1 MANPTEPPNQVYQ
14 QFIPEALKLLQQIE
28 DSLLTLPQ
36 DLSTA
41 RIYTL
46 VQAANT
52 IKSGAAYVGLT
63 GIQTLAQQ
71 LESIFLSLR
80 QEGLSMDAELE
91 ALLLQAYQCLRLPLL
106 ADKPSSQVH
115 IADVLDRAQ
124 PIFAKLE
131 ARLGKSSQAA
141 TTLPTAADLGIDLAK
156 LMLHIDVPEALER
169 WQEIL
174 SQPHNPKLI
183 AELRHQAEVLLG
195 VGEVLDLPQ
204 FVEIAQVVFLTI
216 AASPQ
221 LAPAVGQ
228 MALVGWQAASQAA
241 LDNYAEG
248 KKNVSPAAAAPIN
261 QQHRRPEINSFA
273 NSFPA
278 FPSLEEIFSSYPRTT
293 GPSVTGRTGGKNVRG
308 QTGPVLMPRLPSPI
322 PDEKSRRRAG
332 WEALTVNQSL
342 GSTSNVE
349 RVLKT
354 EDLLVWSSGSAVL
367 LLPSNRVVEV
377 LAAQSDRIEVY
388 GEQRF
393 LDWEQQKL
401 PIYQISEL
409 MEYKSLSPVTANRQ
423 NLASAEPKPVMML
436 VLKLG
441 PELMALEV
449 EIDQLV
455 SESELTVKPFSAAIA
470 APNYIYGCTN
480 IRGDRPLPVI
490 DVVTLVQQTVISAQ
504 SALNNTSTVLVIDD
518 SRTVREILTMT
529 LEEAGYQV
537 VSAKDGRE
545 AIDRLQQ
552 HPEVQLVICDIEM
565 PVMNGFDFLRYRR
578 QRPQLARV
586 PVVMLTFVKTERDRD
601 LARQLG
607 ASAYITKPYL
617 KDEFLALLDKI
628 LSRNTEVQKTEA
640 RKRDTGGRKQEA
652 GV

>member
-28 DSLLTLPQ
+28 DSLLALPQ
-36 DLSTA
+36 DLSMA

-71 LESIFLSLR
+71 LEGIFLSLR

-106 ADKPSSQVH
+106 ADKPSGQVH
-115 IADVLDRAQ
+115 ISEVLDRAQ
-124 PIFAKLE
+124 PIFEKLE
-131 ARLGKSSQAA
+131 ARLGKSLQSA
-141 TTLPTAADLGIDLAK
+141 TNLPTAADLGIDLAK
-156 LMLHIDVPEALER
+156 LMLHIDVPEALAR

-183 AELRHQAEVLLG
+183 SELRHQAEVLLG

-204 FVEIAQVVFLTI
+204 FVEIAQVVFLVV

-228 MALVGWQAASQAA
+228 MALAGWQSASQAA
-241 LDNYAEG
+241 LDNYAGG
-248 KKNVSPAAAAPIN
+248 KKKVSPAAAPMK
-261 QQHRRPEINSFA
+261 QQPRRPEISSFA
-273 NSFPA
+273 NSFPT

-293 GPSVTGRTGGKNVRG
+293 GSLVTGKTAGKNPRG

-332 WEALTVNQSL
+332 WEAITVNQSL

-377 LAAQSDRIEVY
+377 LAAQSDLIDVY

-393 LDWEQQKL
+393 LDWEEQKL

-423 NLASAEPKPVMML
+423 AIASTEPKPVMML
-436 VLKLG
+436 VLKFG
-441 PELMALEV
+441 QESIALEV

-480 IRGDRPLPVI
+480 IKGDRPLPVI
-490 DVVTLVQQTVISAQ
+490 DVVTLLQQTALSLQ
-504 SALNNTSTVLVIDD
+504 SALNNTATILVVDD
-518 SRTVREILTMT
+518 SRTVREILAMT

-545 AIDRLQQ
+545 AIDRLLE

-578 QRPQLARV
+578 QRPQLSRV

-617 KDEFLALLDKI
+617 KDEFLAMLDKI
-628 LSRNTEVQKTEA
+628 LSRSTEVHKTEA
-640 RKRDTGGRKQEA
+640 KKQEFNE
-652 GV
+652 VRS

>member
-28 DSLLTLPQ
+28 DSLLALPQ
-36 DLSTA
+36 DLSMA

-52 IKSGAAYVGLT
+52 IKSGAAYVGLS

-71 LESIFLSLR
+71 LEAIFLSLR

-106 ADKPSSQVH
+106 ADKPSGQVH

-124 PIFAKLE
+124 PIFEKLE
-131 ARLGKSSQAA
+131 ARLGKSSQSA

-156 LMLHIDVPEALER
+156 LMLHIDVPEALAR

-183 AELRHQAEVLLG
+183 SELRHQAEVLLG

-204 FVEIAQVVFLTI
+204 FVEIAQVVFLVV

-228 MALVGWQAASQAA
+228 MALAGWQAASQAA
-241 LDNYAEG
+241 LDNYADG
-248 KKNVSPAAAAPIN
+248 KKNVSPAAGTIK
-261 QQHRRPEINSFA
+261 QQPRRPEISSFA

-278 FPSLEEIFSSYPRTT
+278 FPSLEEIFSSYPRNT
-293 GPSVTGRTGGKNVRG
+293 GPLVTGKTAGRHPRG

-332 WEALTVNQSL
+332 WEAITVNQSL

-354 EDLLVWSSGSAVL
+354 EDLLVWSSGTAVL

-377 LAAQSDRIEVY
+377 LAAQSDRIDVY

-393 LDWEQQKL
+393 LDWEEQKL

-423 NLASAEPKPVMML
+423 AIASTEPKPVMML
-436 VLKLG
+436 VLKFG
-441 PELMALEV
+441 QESIALEV

-455 SESELTVKPFSAAIA
+455 SESELTVKPFSAAIT

-490 DVVTLVQQTVISAQ
+490 DVVTLLQQTALSLQ
-504 SALNNTSTVLVIDD
+504 SALNNSSTILVVDD

-545 AIDRLQQ
+545 AIDRLLE

-578 QRPQLARV
+578 QRPQLSRV

-607 ASAYITKPYL
+607 ASAYMTKPYL
-617 KDEFLALLDKI
+617 KDEFLAMLDKI
-628 LSRNTEVQKTEA
+628 LSRSTEVQKTA
-640 RKRDTGGRKQEA
+640 AKKQEFNE
-652 GV
+652 VRS

>member
-28 DSLLTLPQ
+28 DSLLALPQ

-63 GIQTLAQQ
+63 GIQTMAQQ
-71 LESIFLSLR
+71 LEAIFLSLR

-106 ADKPSSQVH
+106 ADKPSNQVH
-115 IADVLDRAQ
+115 ISEVLDRAQ
-124 PIFAKLE
+124 PIFEKLE

-141 TTLPTAADLGIDLAK
+141 STLPTAADLGIDLAK

-174 SQPHNPKLI
+174 SQPQNPKLI
-183 AELRHQAEVLLG
+183 SELRHQAEVLLG

-204 FVEIAQVVFLTI
+204 FVEIAQVVFLVV

-228 MALVGWQAASQAA
+228 MALAGWQAASQAA
-241 LDNYAEG
+241 LDNYADG
-248 KKNVSPAAAAPIN
+248 KKKVSPAAAPIK
-261 QQHRRPEINSFA
+261 QQPRRPEISSFA

-293 GPSVTGRTGGKNVRG
+293 GSLATGKTAGKNLRG
-308 QTGPVLMPRLPSPI
+308 QTGPVLMPRLPSGI

-332 WEALTVNQSL
+332 WEAITVNQSL

-354 EDLLVWSSGSAVL
+354 EDLLVWSSGTAVL

-377 LAAQSDRIEVY
+377 LAAQSDRIDVY

-393 LDWEQQKL
+393 LDWEEQKL

-423 NLASAEPKPVMML
+423 AIAIAEPKPVMML
-436 VLKLG
+436 VLKFG
-441 PELMALEV
+441 QESIALEV

-480 IRGDRPLPVI
+480 IKGDRPLPVI
-490 DVVTLVQQTVISAQ
+490 DVVTLLQQTALSLQ
-504 SALNNTSTVLVIDD
+504 SALNNTSTILVVDD
-518 SRTVREILTMT
+518 SKTVREILTMT
-529 LEEAGYQV
+529 LEEAGYEV

-545 AIDRLQQ
+545 AIDRLLE

-578 QRPQLARV
+578 QRPQLSRV

-617 KDEFLALLDKI
+617 KDEFLAMLDKI
-628 LSRNTEVQKTEA
+628 LSRSTEVQKTEA
-640 RKRDTGGRKQEA
+640 RKHDTGGRKQEA
-652 GV
+652 EV